1 MKKRGIFLA
10 SLRHDTRVAF
20 SNPWLKR
27 RAYIFSLLQTHD
39 RHSVFWSLFARRFF
53 FVGVIFTLV
62 HIFLSFSF
70 LLLLRSISTV
80 SIILA
85 FLSYFSTF
93 SNLPSISLSDGIDC
107 AMCAHI
113 FLSSSLI
120 KKKKKMKR
128 AGSGH
133 VLYEHPYLPV
143 AISRQGR
150 VRHVSQKSLYCRL
163 PSSNFTLSSNP
174 SASPLCRDDDH
185 FLFASCIAGIQL
197 RLRLALECP

>member
-10 SLRHDTRVAF
+10 SLRHDIRVAF

-53 FVGVIFTLV
+53 FVDVIFTLV

-93 SNLPSISLSDGIDC
+93 SNLPSISLSDGIDR

-120 KKKKKMKR
+120 KKKKKNETRWKR
-128 AGSGH
+128 PCIIWAPLSSRCYQSAGSCKARFAE
-133 VLYEHPYLPV
+133 VVILP
-143 AISRQGR
+143 A
-150 VRHVSQKSLYCRL
+150 
-163 PSSNFTLSSNP
+163 TL
-174 SASPLCRDDDH
+174 
-185 FLFASCIAGIQL
+185 Q
-197 RLRLALECP
+197 